1 LLPSPYKRLL
11 FSPLC
16 GFIQH
21 FDLEGVVRDPDS
33 AETCSSPKLSD
44 LLVGLRGWDRTD
56 SLSPLRA
63 EPALPLG
70 QVKAEVFDSVLA
82 NLGLFS
88 RDLLSCL
95 PLKRKEKV

>member
-33 AETCSSPKLSD
+33 AEVCSSQKLSN
-44 LLVGLRGWDRTD
+44 LLVGLTGWDGTY
-56 SLSPLRA
+56 SLFPLRA
-63 EPALPLG
+63 EPVLP
-70 QVKAEVFDSVLA
+70 
-82 NLGLFS
+82 
-88 RDLLSCL
+88 
-95 PLKRKEKV
+95 